1 MINSLYVKSNSCGTN
16 VKVESLE
23 ADCHTHI
30 KNHREELNK
39 AVSELLPQSNQTITV
54 STGGIVSTYVHS
66 VK

>member
-1 MINSLYVKSNSCGTN
+1 MN
-16 VKVESLE
+16 VKVELLE
-23 ADCHTHI
+23 ADRHTQI

-54 STGGIVSTYVHS
+54 STGGRVSTYVHS